1 MKYGKLTVAR
11 FGRAVPES
19 AAAENASATA
29 F

>member
-11 FGRAVPES
+11 FGRPIPES
-19 AAAENASATA
+19 AAAENASAAA